1 MRQPCPLYSTFARI
15 SELVCMNIGDRVRL
29 VHGREEGIITKFLP
43 GDLVEVEIEAGFRI
57 PVQRREVSLISPE
70 EKNRFRAV
78 PTSETPKAPSSSEVF
93 ANQGLYLAFV
103 PVNDR
108 ELSMYII
115 NNTDWDVPFS
125 LINGSEPH
133 FKSLGSGLL
142 KARSSQKTGD
152 WQVKDF
158 ENWGV
163 FTVQALFSRLAFRNV
178 RPPLEKKIRFRANSF
193 FKTKQRIP
201 VLDQV
206 GHLFQVD
213 DEAIQPEKIK
223 ESLTERKVEEP
234 KPIIE
239 KPETTVDLHI
249 EKLTRHFLAMDTSEM
264 LELQLK
270 TFNTALENAIAHGLD
285 EIIFIHG
292 VGNGTLRTEIHRK
305 LGRHPHVAFFADAQ
319 KEKFGYGATR
329 VKIK

>member
-1 MRQPCPLYSTFARI
+1 
-15 SELVCMNIGDRVRL
+15 MNIGDRVRL
-29 VHGREEGIITKFLP
+29 VHGREEGIITKFLA

-57 PVQRREVSLISPE
+57 PVQKREVSLISPE
-70 EKNRFRAV
+70 EKNRFRAI
-78 PTSETPKAPSSSEVF
+78 PAQNTDAIKPRHSEVV
-93 ANQGLYLAFV
+93 ANKGLYLAFI

-108 ELSMYII
+108 EMTMYIV

-125 LINGSEPH
+125 VINGSEPH
-133 FKSLGSGLL
+133 FKSLGSGIL

-158 ENWGV
+158 ESWGV
-163 FTVQALFSRLAFRNV
+163 FTVQALFSRLAFLQV
-178 RPPLEKKIRFRANSF
+178 RPPLEKKIRFRAGSF

-206 GHLFQVD
+206 GHLFQL
-213 DEAIQPEKIK
+213 DEETIQPEKLK
-223 ESLTERKVEEP
+223 ESLTEKKAEEV
-234 KPIIE
+234 KPVLE

-249 EKLTRHFLAMDTSEM
+249 EKLTRHFLAMDNAEM
-264 LELQLK
+264 LELQMK
-270 TFNTALENAIAHGLD
+270 TFTTALENAIAHGLD

-305 LGRHPHVAFFADAQ
+305 LGRHPHVAFFSDAQ